1 MPRTY
6 TRTGDRGET
15 GLFSGERVSK
25 DSLRVEAYGTVD
37 ELSSWIGYTRSLIE
51 GDEIDSL
58 LERIQED
65 LFLVGAE
72 LATRQKESSQQR
84 DKVTQAMV
92 DHLEEEI
99 DKLDAELS
107 PLSTFIVPNGTS
119 AAAALHVAR
128 TIARRAERR
137 TVTLTKNDK
146 LNPALVQYLNRSSSL
161 LFVLA
166 RVVNKRAGIQEK
178 KWASRPLYR
187 GVEAGNGQYS
197 RT

>member
-1 MPRTY
+1 MPRMY

-15 GLFSGERVSK
+15 GLFSGERVPK

-51 GDEIDSL
+51 GEEIDTL

-72 LATRQKESSQQR
+72 LATRQKESSLQKIR
-84 DKVTQAMV
+84 VTQAMV
-92 DHLEEEI
+92 DHLEEDI
-99 DKLDAELS
+99 DKLDAELP
-107 PLSTFIVPNGTS
+107 PLSTFIVPDGTS

-137 TVTLTKNDK
+137 TVTLASNEK

-166 RVVNKRAGIQEK
+166 RVVKKRAGIEEK
-178 KWASRPLYR
+178 KWASRPL
-187 GVEAGNGQYS
+187 
-197 RT
+197 

>member
-1 MPRTY
+1 MY

-15 GLFSGERVSK
+15 GLFSGERVPK

-37 ELSSWIGYTRSLIE
+37 ELSAWIGYTRSLIE
-51 GDEIDSL
+51 VDEINAI

-65 LFLVGAE
+65 LFLVGVE
-72 LATRQKESSQQR
+72 LATRQKRSSRQ
-84 DKVTQAMV
+84 KAKVEVTQAMV

-99 DKLDAELS
+99 DKLDAELP
-107 PLSTFIVPNGTS
+107 PLSTFIVPDGTP

-137 TVTLTKNDK
+137 TVTLINSEK
-146 LNPALVQYLNRSSSL
+146 LNPVLVQYLNRSSSL

-166 RVVNKRAGIQEK
+166 RVVNKRAGIGEK
-178 KWASRPLYR
+178 KWASRPL
-187 GVEAGNGQYS
+187 
-197 RT
+197 

>member
-1 MPRTY
+1 MPRMY

-15 GLFSGERVSK
+15 GLFSGERVPK

-37 ELSSWIGYTRSLIE
+37 ELSSWIGYARSLIE
-51 GDEIDSL
+51 GDEIDAL

-72 LATRQKESSQQR
+72 LATRQKESSLHKPR
-84 DKVTQAMV
+84 VTQAMV
-92 DHLEEEI
+92 NHLEEEI
-99 DKLDAELS
+99 DKLDAEL
-107 PLSTFIVPNGTS
+107 PQLSTFIVPDGTS
-119 AAAALHVAR
+119 AASALHMAR

-137 TVTLTKNDK
+137 TVALASNEK

-166 RVVNKRAGIQEK
+166 RVINKRAGIEEK
-178 KWASRPLYR
+178 KWASRPL
-187 GVEAGNGQYS
+187 
-197 RT
+197 